1 LPLVAQGARRKLS
14 MVIVVM
20 LELAGVILHLVR
32 TYQLL
37 VGSLVVVVQ
46 LQLLLAAKVL
56 VLWALQANHFHEMA
70 QTPQYM
76 VSLAAVLLVLQ
87 G

>member
-1 LPLVAQGARRKLS
+1 
-14 MVIVVM
+14 M

-37 VGSLVVVVQ
+37 VDSLVMVVQ
-46 LQLLLAAKVL
+46 LQLLLAVLVL
-56 VLWALQANHFHEMA
+56 VLWVLQANHFHETA

-76 VSLAAVLLVLQ
+76 VSLVAVLLALR

>member
-1 LPLVAQGARRKLS
+1 MAQGARRKLS
-14 MVIVVM
+14 MVIVVI

-37 VGSLVVVVQ
+37 VDSMVMVVH
-46 LQLLLAAKVL
+46 LQLLLAVLVL
-56 VLWALQANHFHEMA
+56 VLWVLQANHFHEIIQM
-70 QTPQYM
+70 PQYM
-76 VSLAAVLLVLQ
+76 VSLVAVLLASR